1 MQQWKSGHSKDVEIL
16 DTGTGYIEA
25 MVGGKHIMF
34 GRAAALAGLGIDI
47 PEDVTAEDED
57 LLGDCSALYMIYQ
70 HKLVAKMIVHYL
82 IDPDF
87 EYILRQLTA
96 SGMCVCVKTFDPSI
110 DEDMI
115 YRQIRSG
122 KYSLRVIK
130 YRNTEEITK
139 YSDRADGGIVSRD
152 GTKALLQ
159 TISSCD
165 KILSARKN
173 RVCHQ
178 RACCS
183 TECCCYGNRVGF
195 RNVFRFAQCISGRG
209 SAVLAD
215 SGCDN
220 HKSDCAIN
228 IY

>member
-1 MQQWKSGHSKDVEIL
+1 
-16 DTGTGYIEA
+16 
-25 MVGGKHIMF
+25 
-34 GRAAALAGLGIDI
+34 
-47 PEDVTAEDED
+47 
-57 LLGDCSALYMIYQ
+57 MIYQ

-87 EYILRQLTA
+87 EYILRQLTG

-110 DEDMI
+110 DEEMI

-139 YSDRADGGIVSRD
+139 YAERADGGIVSRE

-165 KILSARKN
+165 KILSARKTGYVIN
-173 RVCHQ
+173 
-178 RACCS
+178 AL
-183 TECCCYGNRVGF
+183 
-195 RNVFRFAQCISGRG
+195 
-209 SAVLAD
+209 SAVLGAVIMAIVLV
-215 SGCDN
+215 SGMFPQLYSVYLGAMQLFWMIPVIVTT
-220 HKSDCAIN
+220 KVIVR
-228 IY
+228 